1 MNCVM
6 CENGEN
12 VGQNR
17 ARGYDNDF
25 IRRVYRTV
33 LWFSGLIFILL
44 CTTLNAK
51 LVANYAIGALISAGM
66 FWTQAVFV
74 RRMLSPGQNRRGRA
88 KAAILNL
95 SKFGAIMTILY
106 ILLRFD
112 YFYPIAFL
120 GGLVMVKVVILLKVF
135 GRAWAKR
142 SGDAAMGRSS

>member
-66 FWTQAVFV
+66 FWTQAVFD
-74 RRMLSPGQNRRGRA
+74 RRGRA

>member
-1 MNCVM
+1 M
-6 CENGEN
+6 CESGEN

-74 RRMLSPGQNRRGRA
+74 RRMLSPGQKRRGRA
-88 KAAILNL
+88 QAAILNL
-95 SKFGAIMTILY
+95 SKFGAIMIILY
-106 ILLRFD
+106 LLLHFN
-112 YFYPIAFL
+112 YFHPIAFL
-120 GGLVMVKVVILLKVF
+120 GGLVMVKVVILLKVL